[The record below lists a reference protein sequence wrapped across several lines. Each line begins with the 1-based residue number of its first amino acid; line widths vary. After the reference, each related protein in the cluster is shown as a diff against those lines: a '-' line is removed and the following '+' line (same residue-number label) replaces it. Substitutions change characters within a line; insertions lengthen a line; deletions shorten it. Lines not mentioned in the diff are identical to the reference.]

1 LLCAPGAHPEAFLKK
16 DLKRMAKTAIPN
28 PLKRRH
34 LIEQEIDS
42 QQCLSIADAYQ
53 ADGRHFEALQFLVK
67 AGADDRIEALA
78 DEAVGAGDAFL
89 LKQVADAQ
97 RSDPGPER
105 WAQLAAVAD
114 ECGLERYAEMA
125 RRHARSSED

>member
-1 LLCAPGAHPEAFLKK
+1 
-16 DLKRMAKTAIPN
+16 MAKTAIPN

-42 QQCLSIADAYQ
+42 QQCLAIADAYQ

-67 AGADDRIEALA
+67 AGADDRIAALA
-78 DEAVGAGDAFL
+78 DEAVGSGDAFL

-114 ECGLERYAEMA
+114 DCGLERYAEMA

>member
-1 LLCAPGAHPEAFLKK
+1 
-16 DLKRMAKTAIPN
+16 MAKKMIPD

-34 LIEQEIDS
+34 LIEQDLDES
-42 QQCLSIADAYQ
+42 QCLAIADAYE
-53 ADGRHFEALQFLVK
+53 ADERVFESLQFLVK